1 MHTGVGSSLEAAQG
15 SSHLHTDWIY
25 KGRSRRASA
34 VEGMADPMMMQAMQN
49 GHPTYRMTMTSMQP
63 QPHTVRS
70 MPSVPMMQYGVVHP
84 DGNVRAR
91 MNMHQHMANSMM
103 YQGQAQ
109 SCMGTQQ
116 LMATMHLQKLNTQYQ
131 GHPMMTNNGLVQ
143 GLPAYKMAPSHH
155 QNMPT
160 LNVTDA
166 DLIDED
172 VLTSLVL
179 ELGLDRIEELPEL
192 YLGHNEMDFILDFV
206 GKQQVGT
213 ITC

>member
-1 MHTGVGSSLEAAQG
+1 
-15 SSHLHTDWIY
+15 
-25 KGRSRRASA
+25 
-34 VEGMADPMMMQAMQN
+34 MADPMMMAAMQN
-49 GHPTYRMTMTSMQP
+49 GHPNYRMHMNSMQT
-63 QPHTVRS
+63 QPHPHPHSARN
-70 MPSVPMMQYGVVHP
+70 MPSVPMMQYGVAHP
-84 DGNVRAR
+84 DGNMRAR
-91 MNMHQHMANSMM
+91 MNMHQIMANPMM
-103 YQGQAQ
+103 YNGQGQTY
-109 SCMGTQQ
+109 MGTQQ

-131 GHPMMTNNGLVQ
+131 GHPMMSNTGLIP
-143 GLPAYKMAPSHH
+143 GLPAYKMSSSHH

-206 GKQQVGT
+206 GKQQVST
-213 ITC
+213 VTC

>member
-1 MHTGVGSSLEAAQG
+1 
-15 SSHLHTDWIY
+15 
-25 KGRSRRASA
+25 
-34 VEGMADPMMMQAMQN
+34 MADPMMMPAMQN
-49 GHPTYRMTMTSMQP
+49 AHPNYRMNMNGMQP
-63 QPHTVRS
+63 QPHPHSVRS
-70 MPSVPMMQYGVVHP
+70 MPLVPMMQYGVAHP
-84 DGNVRAR
+84 DGNMRAR
-91 MNMHQHMANSMM
+91 MSMHQHMANPMM
-103 YQGQAQ
+103 YPAQAQ
-109 SCMGTQQ
+109 SYMATPQ

-131 GHPMMTNNGLVQ
+131 GHPMMSNTGLVQ
-143 GLPAYKMAPSHH
+143 GLPAYKMAPNHH

-206 GKQQVGT
+206 GKQQVST
-213 ITC
+213 VTC

>member
-1 MHTGVGSSLEAAQG
+1 
-15 SSHLHTDWIY
+15 
-25 KGRSRRASA
+25 
-34 VEGMADPMMMQAMQN
+34 MADPMMMPAMQN
-49 GHPTYRMTMTSMQP
+49 GHPNYRMNMNGMQC
-63 QPHTVRS
+63 QPHPHPTRS
-70 MPSVPMMQYGVVHP
+70 MHLAPMMQYGVAHP
-84 DGNVRAR
+84 DGNMRAR
-91 MNMHQHMANSMM
+91 MNMHQHMANPMM
-103 YQGQAQ
+103 YPAQAQ
-109 SCMGTQQ
+109 SYMGASQ

-131 GHPMMTNNGLVQ
+131 GHPMMSNT
-143 GLPAYKMAPSHH
+143 GLPAYKMAPNHH

-206 GKQQVGT
+206 GKQHVST
-213 ITC
+213 VTC